1 MVYFNLCLTALN
13 SVSKWLFKIVLF
25 IFDIIIDRYLRLNK
39 LEIKYA
45 WMFLNDSFLDK
56 RVITTSP
63 SVVACA
69 CLYLGIKIHKEYS
82 SSKANISYKNDVY
95 DKEDQWWV
103 KLSINEDILY
113 DTADWITEVSLSV
126 PKDSILSQR
135 II

>member
-1 MVYFNLCLTALN
+1 
-13 SVSKWLFKIVLF
+13 
-25 IFDIIIDRYLRLNK
+25 
-39 LEIKYA
+39 
-45 WMFLNDSFLDK
+45 MFLNDSLLDK

-82 SSKANISYKNDVY
+82 SSKANILSKNDVY

-103 KLSINEDILY
+103 KLSINEDNLY
-113 DTADWITEVSLSV
+113 NTADWITEVSLSV
-126 PKDSILSQR
+126 SKDSVLSQR